1 MLLRSRMPAIWL
13 ALIYSAAAPAQTP
26 GASGARQPAQEL
38 ESITISASPL
48 GLDKDAM
55 AAPADVLDGSAL
67 VLGREG
73 TLGSTLSALPGVNAD
88 TFGAGAS
95 RPVIR
100 GQAAPRV
107 QVLSDGS
114 SLMDASG
121 VSPDHAITSEPM
133 LAERIEVLRGPAT
146 LLYGGGAIGGVVNV
160 LDNKIPTAVPKHGPE
175 GFAEVKGTTGSS
187 ERAAAFGLTA
197 GSGNIAV
204 HVEGLKRRS
213 DEYRVPNWSS
223 STLKGSQSESATGSV
238 GISWIG
244 DRGYIGVAY
253 TGTQS
258 EYGLVGHNHEYESCH
273 PHGSRLH
280 CGGHGEDDEHGHD
293 HEEHGADEA
302 APYVKLKN
310 KRVDLRGEYRQPF
323 AGIKKISMRAGLT
336 DYRHEEIE
344 QGVVATTFKNRG
356 YDARLEAEHEPIAG
370 WRGVL
375 GVQTARSNFSAL
387 GEESFMPET
396 VTQSEG
402 VFLLE
407 EYKLDDWRFELGA
420 RQDWQSI
427 RPDNAQPRFSMS
439 ATSVSGAAVWDFT
452 PGYALALSLAR
463 SQRLPNAQEL
473 YADGIHLA
481 TNTYEQG
488 SVDLGKETSRNIDL
502 SLRKTAGDARFSLSV
517 FHNRVKD
524 YIYAQTLD
532 QFEDFRLI
540 RYAQHDA
547 EFTGGEAQASY
558 RLNRHFT
565 VGVFGDLV
573 YGRLTGGQGD
583 LPRIPAARA
592 GVRGKWLWQNWAADV
607 EVYRAFRQSQIADYE
622 TSTPG
627 YNMVN
632 AGISYD
638 GRWGASNYT
647 VYARVSNL
655 FDQLALNHASFV
667 ANAAPLPGRRVTV
680 GVRMEY

>member
-1 MLLRSRMPAIWL
+1 MLLRLRMPVMWL
-13 ALIYSAAAPAQTP
+13 ALVYSAAAPAQT
-26 GASGARQPAQEL
+26 AESLGARQPAQEL
-38 ESITISASPL
+38 ENITISASPL

-55 AAPADVLDGSAL
+55 GAPADVLDGSAL
-67 VLGREG
+67 ILGREA

-114 SLMDASG
+114 ALMDASG
-121 VSPDHAITSEPM
+121 VSPDHAIASEPM

-160 LDNKIPTAVPKHGPE
+160 LDNKIPTAIPADGPE
-175 GFAEVKGTTGSS
+175 GFAEVRGSTGSS

-223 STLKGSQSESATGSV
+223 GTLKGSQSESATGSV
-238 GISWIG
+238 GVSWIG
-244 DRGYIGVAY
+244 DRGYIGLAY

-273 PHGSRLH
+273 AHGSHLH
-280 CGGHGEDDEHGHD
+280 CGGHDGDDGHD
-293 HEEHGADEA
+293 HGEHGADEA

-323 AGIKKISMRAGLT
+323 AGIKKLSMRAGLT

-344 QGVVATTFKNRG
+344 QGVVATTFKNHG
-356 YDARLEAEHEPIAG
+356 YDVRLEAEHEPIAG

-375 GVQTARSNFSAL
+375 GVQTARSTFSAL

-396 VTQSEG
+396 VTQSGG

-407 EYKLDDWRFELGA
+407 EYKLADWRFELGA

-427 RPDNAQPRFSMS
+427 RPDNAQPRSS
-439 ATSVSGAAVWDFT
+439 LNASSVSGAAIWSFT

-473 YADGIHLA
+473 YAKGIHLA
-481 TNTYEQG
+481 TNTYELG
-488 SVDLGKETSRNIDL
+488 SVDLGKETSRNMDL
-502 SLRKTAGDARFSLSV
+502 SLRKTAGDARFTLSV
-517 FHNRVKD
+517 FHNQVKD

-532 QFEDFRLI
+532 QYEDFRLI
-540 RYAQHDA
+540 KYAQHDA
-547 EFTGGEAQASY
+547 QFSGAEAQASY
-558 RLNRHFT
+558 RVSRSFT
-565 VGVFGDLV
+565 AGVFGDLV
-573 YGRLTGGQGD
+573 YGRLTGGQGN

-592 GVRGKWLWQNWAADV
+592 GVRGKWLWQDWSADV
-607 EVYRAFRQSQIADYE
+607 ELYRVFRQSQLADHE
-622 TSTPG
+622 TTTPG

-632 AGISYD
+632 AGVSYD

-667 ANAAPLPGRRVTV
+667 ASSAPLPGRRVTL